1 MTKKKVLIFI
11 DWYLPGYKAGGP
23 IQSVANLV
31 EHLKD
36 EFDFSIITRDTDYCE
51 VTPYPSVISNEWNKL
66 PNGISVYYISQ
77 NALTRSTIRN
87 LIRKT
92 NFDIVY
98 LNGIYSLY
106 FTLIPLLYL
115 RKKHKV
121 KVIVAARGM
130 MAQSALNVKRAK
142 KQFFLRAIKVLK
154 LFDKVVFHAT
164 NEVEK
169 KDIRNVLGDK
179 FEIRTAA
186 NLPQKTLLLKL
197 PTREKQAGELRMVN
211 IARIAPEKNLLYAL
225 QVLKKVPVN
234 VQFDFYG
241 PIYDQKYWEEC
252 QKVMGELPSNVR
264 ATYKGSLDSDQVLA
278 TLSAYHVM
286 FMPTLGENFGH
297 VILQSLMSGCPVI
310 ISDQTP
316 WKGLAEKRIGWDFP
330 LSEEHSFVDSIKVIN
345 RFDQSAFNTLS
356 NHAFQYSEKFINNP
370 EILEQNRYLFA

>member
-36 EFDFSIITRDTDYCE
+36 EFEFFIVTRDTDYCE

-66 PNGISVYYISQ
+66 PNGVNVYYISQ
-77 NALTRSTIRN
+77 NALTR
-87 LIRKT
+87 
-92 NFDIVY
+92 Y

-115 RKKHKV
+115 RKKHEI

-130 MAQSALNVKRAK
+130 LAQSALNVKKTK

-164 NEVEK
+164 NELEK
-169 KDIRNVLGDK
+169 KDIRNVLGHK

-186 NLPQKTLLLKL
+186 NLPQKTMLLTL
-197 PTREKQAGELRMVN
+197 PIREKQAGELRMVN

-225 QVLKKVPVN
+225 KVLKKVSVN
-234 VQFDFYG
+234 VLFDFYG
-241 PIYDQKYWEEC
+241 PIYDQQYWEEC
-252 QKVMGELPSNVR
+252 QKVIGELPSNVK
-264 ATYKGSLDSDQVLA
+264 ATYKGSLSSDQVLS
-278 TLSAYHVM
+278 TLSTYHVM
-286 FMPTLGENFGH
+286 FMPTQGENFGH
-297 VILQSLMSGCPVI
+297 IILQSLMSGCPVL

-316 WKGLAEKRIGWDFP
+316 WKDLVEKRIGWDFA
-330 LSEEHSFVDSIKVIN
+330 LSDERSFVDSIHAIN
-345 RFDQSAFNTLS
+345 SMDRSGFNLLSAN
-356 NHAFQYSEKFINNP
+356 AFQFAEKFINDP
-370 EILEQNRYLFA
+370 EILEQNRFLFA

>member
-66 PNGISVYYISQ
+66 PNGVNVYYISQ

-92 NFDIVY
+92 HFDIVY

-115 RKKHKV
+115 RKKHNV

-130 MAQSALNVKRAK
+130 LAQSALNVKSAK

-154 LFDKVVFHAT
+154 LFDKVIFHAT
-164 NEVEK
+164 NDIEK

-179 FEIRTAA
+179 FEIKTAA
-186 NLPQKTLLLKL
+186 NLPQKTILLKL
-197 PTREKQAGELRMVN
+197 PVREKVVGDLRMVN
-211 IARIAPEKNLLYAL
+211 IARIAPEKNLLFAL
-225 QVLKKVPVN
+225 HVLKRVVVN

-252 QKVMGELPSNVR
+252 QRVIAELPANVR
-264 ATYKGSLDSDQVLA
+264 ATYKGSLSSDQVLS
-278 TLSAYHVM
+278 TLSSYHVM
-286 FMPTLGENFGH
+286 FMPTQGENFGH
-297 VILQSLMSGCPVI
+297 IILQSLMSGCPVI

-316 WKGLAEKRIGWDFP
+316 WKGLVKKQIGWDFS
-330 LSEEHSFVDSIKVIN
+330 LSDEHSFVDSINAIN
-345 RFDQSAFNTLS
+345 GFDQSNFNTLS
-356 NHAFQYSEKFINNP
+356 NQAFQFSEKFINDP

>member
-1 MTKKKVLIFI
+1 MKKKKVLIFI

-36 EFDFSIITRDTDYCE
+36 EFEFFIVTRDTDYCE

-66 PNGISVYYISQ
+66 PNGVNVYYISH
-77 NALTRSTIRN
+77 NALTRSTIRT

-92 NFDIVY
+92 NFEIVY

-115 RKKHKV
+115 RKKHEI

-130 MAQSALNVKRAK
+130 LAQSALNVKKTK

-164 NEVEK
+164 NELEK
-169 KDIRNVLGDK
+169 KDIRNVLGHK

-186 NLPQKTLLLKL
+186 NLPQKTMLLTL
-197 PTREKQAGELRMVN
+197 PIREKQAGELRMVN

-225 QVLKKVPVN
+225 KVLKKVSVN
-234 VQFDFYG
+234 VLFDFYG
-241 PIYDQKYWEEC
+241 PIYDQQYWEEC
-252 QKVMGELPSNVR
+252 QKVIGELPSNVK
-264 ATYKGSLDSDQVLA
+264 ATYKGSLSSDQVLS
-278 TLSAYHVM
+278 TLSTYHVM
-286 FMPTLGENFGH
+286 FMPTQGENFGH
-297 VILQSLMSGCPVI
+297 IILQSLMSGCPVL

-316 WKGLAEKRIGWDFP
+316 WKDLVEKRIGWDFA
-330 LSEEHSFVDSIKVIN
+330 LSDERSFVDSIHAIN
-345 RFDQSAFNTLS
+345 SMDRSGFNLLSAN
-356 NHAFQYSEKFINNP
+356 AFQFAEKFINDP
-370 EILEQNRYLFA
+370 EILEQNRFLFA